1 MLHPPTFSIIM
12 MVAGQGGGGQ
22 LGNVSYQHPWAS
34 LLLGIPENS
43 YLEAASLPGWVESYS
58 FSGVDNRIAGF

>member
-43 YLEAASLPGWVESYS
+43 YLEAASLPG
-58 FSGVDNRIAGF
+58 